1 MKSPFRNQ
9 EFHRGRL
16 GNARRARGGFT
27 LLELV
32 IVVGIMGLIALMG
45 VPAIWGALH
54 RPPMSQAVTDILDTC
69 TEARAQAILHGK
81 TVTLRIYPQ
90 DRRIDL
96 DEGGSTAS
104 TEPAPGKEPPAT
116 DGKTQNWSKTLSDR
130 LTFDLLDVN
139 FYECKDEDMASV
151 RFFPNGTCDE
161 LTIVLHADDGEYRK
175 IKLDLVTA
183 VAEVMPFP

>member
-1 MKSPFRNQ
+1 MKSPPRNQ
-9 EFHRGRL
+9 EFRPGRR

-32 IVVGIMGLIALMG
+32 IVVAIMGLIALMG
-45 VPAIWGALH
+45 IPAIWGALH
-54 RPPMSQAVTDILDTC
+54 RPPLSQAVTDILDIC
-69 TEARAQAILHGK
+69 TEARARAILHGK
-81 TVTLRIYPQ
+81 TVNLRIYPR

-96 DEGGSTAS
+96 DDVGTTA
-104 TEPAPGKEPPAT
+104 PAADPLKEPPAT
-116 DGKTQNWSKTLSDR
+116 DNKPQSYSKTLSDR

-139 FYECKDEDMASV
+139 FYECKDEDEATV

-161 LTIVLHADDGEYRK
+161 LTLVLHSDEGEYRK

-183 VAEVMPFP
+183 VAEVAPFP